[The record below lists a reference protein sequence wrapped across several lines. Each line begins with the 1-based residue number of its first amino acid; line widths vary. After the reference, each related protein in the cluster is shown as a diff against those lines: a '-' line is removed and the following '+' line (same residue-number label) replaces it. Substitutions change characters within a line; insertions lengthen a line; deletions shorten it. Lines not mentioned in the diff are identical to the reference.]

1 MGILQEKRVN
11 VPKPDVQ
18 DTGYGVQYVNVQSP
32 SVAED
37 VPAVAEDVP
46 AVDDAVISSD
56 AEVKPAD
63 DGQSVAPKRR
73 GGRIKR
79 SRKGE

>member
-37 VPAVAEDVP
+37 VPAV
-46 AVDDAVISSD
+46 DDAAISSD

>member
-37 VPAVAEDVP
+37 VPAV
-46 AVDDAVISSD
+46 
-56 AEVKPAD
+56 

>member
-1 MGILQEKRVN
+1 MSILQEKRVN
-11 VPKPDVQ
+11 APKPDVQ

-32 SVAED
+32 S
-37 VPAVAEDVP
+37 VAEDVP